1 MGPALLRALSA
12 SSLGLCFSACVY
24 GTSSSSTPTY
34 GETEVNDSADLADYF
49 GVLHPG
55 ERFFI
60 RGFISD
66 APFDPFDPFNGYDP
80 FDGFAFTAG
89 QPIHVEFRLTIA
101 DPFADLDVCLYDPQ
115 LDLVVDC
122 FQSPFNPELGGVDVL
137 FGGLDFHLVVES
149 FAGSASYTVEIEV
162 FELGAAPPQADTA
175 LAGLADPRT
184 QRAGA
189 NAAVFEAY
197 APRPV
202 ADDEVS
208 ILPFATLFAIDP
220 ATGTVLRTRIAAA
233 SDGSWLGIPV
243 GDGSE

>member
-1 MGPALLRALSA
+1 MSPALRRALFA
-12 SSLGLCFSACVY
+12 SFLGLCASACVY
-24 GTSSSSTPTY
+24 GTSSSLPTY
-34 GETEVNDSADLADYF
+34 GETEVNDTADLADYF
-49 GVLHPG
+49 GVLQPG

-89 QPIHVEFRLTIA
+89 QPIHVEFRLSIA
-101 DPFADLDVCLYDPQ
+101 DPFADFDVCLYDPQ
-115 LDLVVDC
+115 LDRVVDC
-122 FQSPFNPELGGVDVL
+122 FQSPFNPELGGVDVF

-149 FAGSASYTVEIEV
+149 FAGSASYTMEIEV
-162 FELGAAPPQADTA
+162 FELGAAPPQAGA
-175 LAGLADPRT
+175 VLAGLVDPRV

-189 NAAVFEAY
+189 SSARFEAY
-197 APRPV
+197 SPRP
-202 ADDEVS
+202 DDEVS
-208 ILPFATLFAIDP
+208 IVPFATLFAIDP

-243 GDGSE
+243 GDGAE